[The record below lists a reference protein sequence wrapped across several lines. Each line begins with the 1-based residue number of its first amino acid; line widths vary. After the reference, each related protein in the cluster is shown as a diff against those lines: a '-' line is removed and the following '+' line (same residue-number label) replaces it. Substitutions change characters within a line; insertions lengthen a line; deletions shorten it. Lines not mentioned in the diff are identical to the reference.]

1 MLFGYNSV
9 MKEKTKK
16 ITLYAGGFL
25 IGIINGLLGAGGGML
40 AVPLLSKFGGMDQ
53 RTAQANSVAVILPLT
68 VFSAVMYILRGSV
81 NIKDAIIFIP
91 TGLLGAIIGTYLIKK
106 IPNKILKKIFAVFM
120 IWAGYRMIV
129 K

>member
-1 MLFGYNSV
+1 

-16 ITLYAGGFL
+16 IILYAGGFL

-68 VFSAVMYILRGSV
+68 VFSAVMYILRDSV
-81 NIKDAIIFIP
+81 NIKDALIFVP

>member
-1 MLFGYNSV
+1 

-16 ITLYAGGFL
+16 IILYAGGFL

-68 VFSAVMYILRGSV
+68 VFSAVMYILRDSV
-81 NIKDAIIFIP
+81 NIRRSYICSDRTSRRDNRHIFD
-91 TGLLGAIIGTYLIKK
+91 KE
-106 IPNKILKKIFAVFM
+106 NSQ
-120 IWAGYRMIV
+120 
-129 K
+129 